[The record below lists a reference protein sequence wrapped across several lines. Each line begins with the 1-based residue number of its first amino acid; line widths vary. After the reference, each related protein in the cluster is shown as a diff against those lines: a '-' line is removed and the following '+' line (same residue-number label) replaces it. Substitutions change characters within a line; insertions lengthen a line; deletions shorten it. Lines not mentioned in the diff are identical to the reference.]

1 MIEIQKI
8 SNNTATPV
16 MDSIFL
22 FGENVYTIR
31 NSQILPNSTKKTLTI
46 PAPSI
51 ARSCSEI
58 KIKLNFY
65 FHNSF

>member
-1 MIEIQKI
+1 M
-8 SNNTATPV
+8 PV
-16 MDSIFL
+16 MDSLFI

-46 PAPSI
+46 PAPGI

-58 KIKLNFY
+58 N
-65 FHNSF
+65 